1 MNAALRPTLRGLA
14 VGCLGLAVWLACD
27 SAQTPDE
34 TEPARVSLDHIP
46 ANPPGGRWMAQS
58 DNAADFVR
66 RFEQSGET
74 ILVGVPLARVI
85 ALAHDIHPGDVV
97 LPPWGREIALDAIV
111 KPPRGEA
118 DRSFEILREMLREDF
133 GWVVARREVALRA
146 MVLEPAPGSVPLEPS
161 RSEEGFLELKSGRLT
176 ARGATIAQLIELL
189 RRDVESPIVDE
200 SRLPGRYDFVL
211 QWDPGKGAYAFLQ
224 ALADIGL
231 RMEAR
236 VRKVDRY
243 FVAST
248 GRVGA
253 AREARPENGEG
264 VKP

>member
-1 MNAALRPTLRGLA
+1 M
-14 VGCLGLAVWLACD
+14 
-27 SAQTPDE
+27 
-34 TEPARVSLDHIP
+34 
-46 ANPPGGRWMAQS
+46 
-58 DNAADFVR
+58 
-66 RFEQSGET
+66 
-74 ILVGVPLARVI
+74 
-85 ALAHDIHPGDVV
+85 
-97 LPPWGREIALDAIV
+97 
-111 KPPRGEA
+111 
-118 DRSFEILREMLREDF
+118 
-133 GWVVARREVALRA
+133 
-146 MVLEPAPGSVPLEPS
+146 
-161 RSEEGFLELKSGRLT
+161 
-176 ARGATIAQLIELL
+176 
-189 RRDVESPIVDE
+189 
-200 SRLPGRYDFVL
+200 L